1 MKRNVLALLLAAV
14 MVLGLFAG
22 CGNEK
27 PAETT
32 AAATEAAAVTE
43 APTEA
48 AAEAATEAPT
58 EAAEPQMVETLY
70 NPAFSIEKLGN
81 GIKKVIDGDKREL
94 ILVPRELEEV
104 PAEYADSIVIRTP
117 VERAVFMSDTQVC
130 SFRDA
135 DQAVI
140 DSIAGISGTKENF
153 VGFTALEKAFD
164 DGKVVSVGG
173 GMGDPDYEL
182 LQSLD
187 PDIVFVYTGEYG
199 QSSIIEKLNELG
211 INYAVDN
218 EYLEG
223 NYMARMEWNRFL
235 LTFFNADDAV
245 DAQMQEAQKT
255 IDTVKKA
262 IEGLEQPKVAIFSVY
277 DGQVNGTSDTSWL
290 GTMLKDMGGVNAF
303 ADVPAGPLTM
313 EAAFEAVQD
322 ADVIIY
328 SSTPMWCAG
337 MPAVLENFPLLT
349 DCEAYESGRVYQYAD
364 SFWVSIDQS
373 HVMAEDLASIIY
385 PDAGLDAELSYFV
398 KLEK

>member
-1 MKRNVLALLLAAV
+1 MKKNVLALLLAAV

-22 CGNEK
+22 CGNQE
-27 PAETT
+27 PAETAAPAT
-32 AAATEAAAVTE
+32 EAVTEAATEAAAE
-43 APTEA
+43 AVTEA
-48 AAEAATEAPT
+48 AAEAA
-58 EAAEPQMVETLY
+58 EPEMVKTLY

-94 ILVPRELEEV
+94 ILVPKALEEV

-135 DQAVI
+135 DQAII

-164 DGKVVSVGG
+164 EGKVVSVGG
-173 GMGDPDYEL
+173 GMGEPDYEL
-182 LQSLD
+182 LQSLN
-187 PDIVFVYTGEYG
+187 PDIVFVYTGEWG
-199 QSSIIEKLNELG
+199 QGAIIEKLNELG

-218 EYLEG
+218 EYMEG
-223 NYMARMEWNRFL
+223 DYMARMEWNRFL
-235 LTFFNADDAV
+235 LTFFDADEAV
-245 DAQMQEAQKT
+245 EAQMQEAQKT
-255 IDTVKKA
+255 IDSVKSA
-262 IEGLEQPKVAIFSVY
+262 IAGLEQPKVAIFSVY
-277 DGQVNGTSDTSWL
+277 DGQVSGTSDTSWL

-313 EAAFEAVQD
+313 EAAFDAVQD

-337 MPAVLENFPLLT
+337 MPAVLENFPLLA
-349 DCEAYESGRVYQYAD
+349 DCAAYESGRVYQYAD

-373 HVMAEDLASIIY
+373 HIMAKDLASMIY
-385 PDAGLDAELSYFV
+385 PDAVENDALTYFV
-398 KLEK
+398 QLEK